1 MRETDQLDSTN
12 FLPRIG
18 PLQDLLNCPGSV
30 FYDQGFRVQG
40 RLFQRWQIFAR
51 ADISKRDA
59 HISQK
64 SAPLD
69 PFNRRTPKQVAKLR
83 FIKRQIIA

>member
-1 MRETDQLDSTN
+1 MQETDQLDSTN
-12 FLPRIG
+12 LLPRIG
-18 PLQDLLNCPGSV
+18 PLQDLLNCPGGV
-30 FYDQGFRVQG
+30 FCDQGFRVQG
-40 RLFQRWQIFAR
+40 RLFQRGQIFAG

-69 PFNRRTPKQVAKLR
+69 PFNWRMSKQVAKLC